1 MNTDA
6 IIFDATEEN
15 FNQAVVQASQKVPV
29 LVDFWAPWCGPCKTL
44 MPLLV
49 KVAEAYAGKFRLAKV
64 NIDEQ
69 QQLAAHF
76 GVRSVPTVKLVKN
89 GQLVDEFMGA
99 LPESQIQA
107 FIDKHIERESDAL
120 AMQAMA
126 MYQAG
131 QVEQAIA
138 TLNQAWQ
145 ADPQNPRL
153 PMQLLEMLVAQG
165 DLDAVKAVIDALP
178 AEQQASDTVQALKAR
193 LAFINLAEGAPDIAS
208 LEKTLKT
215 DPANSEA
222 RYQLAVQLLVS
233 GQLEPALDELLE
245 LMRSDRQYKDD
256 AARKTLIQAF
266 DMLGNQGEIVS
277 RYRSKM
283 ASMLY

>member
-1 MNTDA
+1 
-6 IIFDATEEN
+6 
-15 FNQAVVQASQKVPV
+15 
-29 LVDFWAPWCGPCKTL
+29 
-44 MPLLV
+44 
-49 KVAEAYAGKFRLAKV
+49 
-64 NIDEQ
+64 
-69 QQLAAHF
+69 
-76 GVRSVPTVKLVKN
+76 
-89 GQLVDEFMGA
+89 
-99 LPESQIQA
+99 
-107 FIDKHIERESDAL
+107 
-120 AMQAMA
+120 MQAMA